1 MQLFSSP
8 ILATFFAPPRLS
20 RKIIASSARSVG
32 TGEPR
37 DGAHHPAR
45 ALAAAV
51 SMAILCACSQQP
63 PQANGADQPIAGTAA
78 VSKSAT
84 PPEHIA
90 TGADGQSERTEDAG
104 SPKARNASVV
114 TAASRDAPADAEGS
128 EDKVKPFPIETF
140 YTLLVAEVAGN
151 RQQYDLAL
159 ANYYF
164 QAERTKDA
172 GIAARATRIAR
183 FLNARRAALR
193 SAQLWV
199 ELEPENPE
207 AQLAATAELPLAGE
221 LDAAMRH
228 AELALSLGGD
238 APLQSVAATA
248 VDNEELA
255 KKILPEFRRLSQKYP
270 NNNEAA
276 LALAMLLRANNDSQ
290 QALSLTRQVQERD
303 PALLDAPLLESHI
316 LIDMGRNKE
325 ARRLLENLV
334 SLYPKESRLRLQYA
348 RLLIREDLDLAQQQ
362 FVELVKQRPTDANL
376 ILSLALIQYETE
388 QLDAA
393 KPLLERL
400 LQLEEHESAAHFY
413 LGGIAEQQGVIDEA
427 VTHYRMVR
435 PGSDY
440 VQAITRGTNLLAANG
455 GTNEAQE
462 WFEELRARHPSQQEQ
477 FYLLQTELLTKNGY
491 LKQAQALLAEA
502 VKNNDDSNRLI
513 YAHAM
518 TSEQLGDVENFELS
532 LRKLLS
538 RDPDNANLLN
548 TLGYKLLSYDD
559 RLNEAMVLIT
569 KALALSPDDPAIID
583 SMGWA
588 HHRLGNHSEAVKYL
602 QRAHELLKDH
612 EIAAHLGEALWA
624 LGERQQAMQVWEQ
637 GLQTNPESKLIPEAM
652 QRLQDQQRLEQHV
665 TES

>member
-1 MQLFSSP
+1 M
-8 ILATFFAPPRLS
+8 
-20 RKIIASSARSVG
+20 
-32 TGEPR
+32 
-37 DGAHHPAR
+37 
-45 ALAAAV
+45 AV
-51 SMAILCACSQQP
+51 LCACSQQP
-63 PQANGADQPIAGTAA
+63 QQPGAQGPIAAPAGYEGNANQ
-78 VSKSAT
+78 SSDDQG
-84 PPEHIA
+84 
-90 TGADGQSERTEDAG
+90 GANPGDGESTDQEQSG
-104 SPKARNASVV
+104 SVV
-114 TAASRDAPADAEGS
+114 NAPPAEAPP
-128 EDKVKPFPIETF
+128 DKKEKLKPFPIETF
-140 YTLLVAEVAGN
+140 YTLLVAEMAGN
-151 RQQYDLAL
+151 REQYDLAL

-172 GIAARATRIAR
+172 GVAARATRIAR

-199 ELEPENPE
+199 ELEPDNAE
-207 AQLAATAELPLAGE
+207 AQLAATAELTLAGE
-221 LDAAMRH
+221 LDSAMHH
-228 AELALSLGGD
+228 AERALELGGD
-238 APLQSVAATA
+238 APLQSVAATV

-255 KKILPEFRRLSQKYP
+255 AKVLPEFQRLSQKFP
-270 NNNEAA
+270 DNQEVS
-276 LALAMLLRANNDSQ
+276 LALAMVLRANKKPEE
-290 QALSLTRQVQERD
+290 ALRITRVVQEQD

-316 LIDMGRNKE
+316 LIDMGRENE
-325 ARRLLENLV
+325 ARKLLENLV

-348 RLLIREDLDLAQQQ
+348 RLLIRDDLELAQQQ
-362 FVELVKQRPTDANL
+362 FIELVKQRPNDGNL
-376 ILSLALIQYETE
+376 LLSLALIQYETK
-388 QLDAA
+388 QFDKA
-393 KPLLERL
+393 KPLLEKL
-400 LQLEEHESAAHFY
+400 LAMEEHESAAHFY
-413 LGGIAEQQGVIDEA
+413 LAGIAEQGGDIKQA

-440 VQAITRGTNLLAANG
+440 VQAITHGTELLTANG
-455 GTNEAQE
+455 NLAETQQ
-462 WFEELRARHPSQQEQ
+462 WFEELRQRHPGQQEQ
-477 FYLLQTELLTKNGY
+477 FYLLQTELLSKHGH
-491 LKQAQALLAEA
+491 LKEAQSLLANA
-502 VKNNDDSNRLI
+502 IKTNDDSNRLI

-518 TSEQLGDVENFELS
+518 TSEQLGDIANFELS

-569 KALALSPDDPAIID
+569 KALDLKPDDPAIID

-602 QRAHELLKDH
+602 QRALTLLQDH

-637 GLQTNPESKLIPEAM
+637 GLQLNPESKLIPEAM

>member
-8 ILATFFAPPRLS
+8 VLATLFTRHCS
-20 RKIIASSARSVG
+20 RN
-32 TGEPR
+32 
-37 DGAHHPAR
+37 GAGPQIPLPDRHHR
-45 ALAAAV
+45 GKLLATAV
-51 SMAILCACSQQP
+51 SLAILCGCAQQAHQVDHTSAP
-63 PQANGADQPIAGTAA
+63 ANMDTTAPAPEVSPEVTAIPAGDTNADEQAA
-78 VSKSAT
+78 VAEPDTDDASKT
-84 PPEHIA
+84 D
-90 TGADGQSERTEDAG
+90 GAPDPAAE
-104 SPKARNASVV
+104 N
-114 TAASRDAPADAEGS
+114 TAKS
-128 EDKVKPFPIETF
+128 FPIETF

-151 RQQYDLAL
+151 REQYDLAL

-193 SAQLWV
+193 SALLWV
-199 ELEPENPE
+199 ELEPENPD
-207 AQLAATAELPLAGE
+207 AQLAATAELTLAGE
-221 LDAAMRH
+221 LDDAMRH
-228 AELALSLGGD
+228 AELALDLGGD

-248 VDNEELA
+248 VDNDELA
-255 KKILPEFRRLSQKYP
+255 AKVLPEFERLSQKHP
-270 NNNEAA
+270 RNNEVS
-276 LALAMLLRANNDSQ
+276 LALAMILRANNRSQ
-290 QALSLTRQVQERD
+290 EALNLTRRVQERD
-303 PALLDAPLLESHI
+303 PTLLDAPLLESHV
-316 LIDMGRNKE
+316 LIDMGRTKE

-334 SLYPKESRLRLQYA
+334 ELYPKESRLRLQYA
-348 RLLIREDLDLAQQQ
+348 RLLIREDLDLAQHQ
-362 FVELVKQRPTDANL
+362 FVELVKQRPNDANL
-376 ILSLALIQYETE
+376 ILSLALIQYETD
-388 QLDAA
+388 QLDNA

-400 LQLEEHESAAHFY
+400 LELEEHESAAHFY
-413 LGGIAEQQGVIDEA
+413 LAAIAEQSDDIETA

-440 VQAITRGTNLLAANG
+440 VQAITRGTSLLAANDN
-455 GTNEAQE
+455 TEEAQE
-462 WFEELRARHPSQQEQ
+462 WFEELRQRHPGQHEQ
-477 FYLLQTELLTKNGY
+477 FYLLQTELLTKHGH
-491 LKQAQALLAEA
+491 LKDAQTLLAGA
-502 VKNNDDSNRLI
+502 LKTNDGSNRLI
-513 YAHAM
+513 YAYAM
-518 TSEQLGDVENFELS
+518 TSEQLGDVENFELG

-559 RLNEAMVLIT
+559 RLDEALVLIS
-569 KALALSPDDPAIID
+569 KALELSPDDPAIID

-588 HHRLGNHSEAVKYL
+588 HHRLGNHAEAVKYL
-602 QRAHELLKDH
+602 QKAHELMKDH

>member
-8 ILATFFAPPRLS
+8 VLATLFAPRPMRKAANPAPPRPLALH
-20 RKIIASSARSVG
+20 RGKR
-32 TGEPR
+32 
-37 DGAHHPAR
+37 
-45 ALAAAV
+45 LAAAV
-51 SMAILCACSQQP
+51 SVAVLCACTQQP
-63 PQANGADQPIAGTAA
+63 QLTGSSPTLAAAEPTPESAAEESAAAQAPVAKSVSGSHSEADIEPAPEPE
-78 VSKSAT
+78 SKT
-84 PPEHIA
+84 
-90 TGADGQSERTEDAG
+90 R
-104 SPKARNASVV
+104 
-114 TAASRDAPADAEGS
+114 
-128 EDKVKPFPIETF
+128 PFPIETF

-151 RQQYDLAL
+151 REQYDLAL

-199 ELEPENPE
+199 ELEPENPD
-207 AQLAATAELPLAGE
+207 AQLAATAELTLAGE
-221 LDAAMRH
+221 LDDALRH
-228 AELALSLGGD
+228 AELALDLGGD

-255 KKILPEFRRLSQKYP
+255 AKVLPEFQRLSQKHP
-270 NNNEAA
+270 RNNEVT
-276 LALAMLLRANNDSQ
+276 LALAMMLRANKRAEE
-290 QALSLTRQVQERD
+290 ALSLTRRVQERD
-303 PALLDAPLLESHI
+303 PSLLDAPLLESHI

-362 FVELVKQRPTDANL
+362 FVELVKQRPNDANL
-376 ILSLALIQYETE
+376 ILSLALIQYETDQFE
-388 QLDAA
+388 NA
-393 KPLLERL
+393 KPLLEKL
-400 LQLEEHESAAHFY
+400 LVLEEHESAAHFY
-413 LGGIAEQQGVIDEA
+413 LAGIAEQSNQIEQA

-435 PGSDY
+435 PGGDY
-440 VQAITRGTNLLAANG
+440 VQAITRGTSLLAANG
-455 GTNEAQE
+455 NTSEAQA
-462 WFEELRARHPSQQEQ
+462 WFEELRQRHPGQEEQ
-477 FYLLQTELLTKNGY
+477 FYLLQTELLTKHGY
-491 LKQAQALLAEA
+491 LKEAQALLTAA
-502 VKNNDDSNRLI
+502 LKNNDDSNRLI

-518 TSEQLGDVENFELS
+518 TSEQLGDVENFELG

-559 RLNEAMVLIT
+559 RLDEALILIT

-588 HHRLGNHSEAVKYL
+588 HHRLGNHVEAVKYL
-602 QRAHELLKDH
+602 QRAHELMKDH

-624 LGERQQAMQVWEQ
+624 IGERQQAMQVWEQ

>member
-8 ILATFFAPPRLS
+8 ILATFFAPPQLS
-20 RKIIASSARSVG
+20 RKAIASSVQNSAVQTSDG
-32 TGEPR
+32 SAPQ
-37 DGAHHPAR
+37 DGARRHPTR
-45 ALAAAV
+45 VLATAISV
-51 SMAILCACSQQP
+51 AILCACSQQP
-63 PQANGADQPIAGTAA
+63 LQVDAANEPVAGAANAAPEISTAAQPIASGAEKVAENDETTLAKRGVPA
-78 VSKSAT
+78 EKEEKS
-84 PPEHIA
+84 
-90 TGADGQSERTEDAG
+90 
-104 SPKARNASVV
+104 
-114 TAASRDAPADAEGS
+114 
-128 EDKVKPFPIETF
+128 DKTKPFPIETF

-183 FLNARRAALR
+183 YLNARRAALR

-199 ELEPENPE
+199 ELEPESPE
-207 AQLAATAELPLAGE
+207 AQLAATAELTLAGE

-270 NNNEAA
+270 TNNEAA
-276 LALAMLLRANNDSQ
+276 LALAMLLRANNNPQ
-290 QALSLTRQVQERD
+290 EALNLTHQVQERD

-325 ARRLLENLV
+325 ARQLLENLV

-348 RLLIREDLDLAQQQ
+348 RLLIREDIELAQHQ
-362 FVELVKQRPTDANL
+362 FVELVKQRPNDANL
-376 ILSLALIQYETE
+376 ILSLALIQYETG
-388 QLDAA
+388 QLDNA
-393 KPLLERL
+393 KPLLEKL

-413 LGGIAEQQGVIDEA
+413 LAGIAEKKDKVSEA

-435 PGSDY
+435 PGGDY
-440 VQAITRGTNLLAANG
+440 VQAITRGTNLLAASGN
-455 GTNEAQE
+455 TSEAQD
-462 WFEELRARHPSQQEQ
+462 WFEELRARHPGQKEQ
-477 FYLLQTELLTKNGY
+477 FYLLQTELLTKYGRLKEAQTLLSGALKTNG
-491 LKQAQALLAEA
+491 
-502 VKNNDDSNRLI
+502 DSKRLI
-513 YAHAM
+513 YAYAM

-538 RDPDNANLLN
+538 SDPDNANLLN
-548 TLGYKLLSYDD
+548 TLGYKLLSYED
-559 RLNEAMVLIT
+559 RLNEALVLIS
-569 KALALSPDDPAIID
+569 KALELSPDDPAIID

-588 HHRLGNHSEAVKYL
+588 HHRLGNHAEAVKYL

-624 LGERQQAMQVWEQ
+624 LGQREQAMQVWEQ
-637 GLQTNPESKLIPEAM
+637 GLQNNPESKLIPEAM